1 MELTIQL
8 WILGL
13 LIAWLVALTGMWQYH
28 AIQSTKIKAAL
39 LSFSK
44 DAAKILHSPHT
55 PELDKLLEKY
65 YDFHYEL
72 SWAEW
77 QSLEKICGAMVDN
90 ESEPK
95 QQRLIA
101 AFLRAVCQHK
111 LHEPP
116 DKPAWI
122 APVIK
127 KLVFLAGVL
136 HLPK

>member
-13 LIAWLVALTGMWQYH
+13 LVSWLVALTGMWQYH
-28 AIQSTKIKAAL
+28 AIQGAKIKAAL

-65 YDFHYEL
+65 YDRYYEL
-72 SWAEW
+72 NFDEW
-77 QSLEKICGAMVDN
+77 KSLETICARMVDS

-111 LHEPP
+111 LREPP
-116 DKPAWI
+116 NKPAWI
-122 APVIK
+122 APVVK
-127 KLVFLAGVL
+127 KLMFLAGVL
-136 HLPK
+136 HLHK